1 MQKYEIMNIQ
11 NTNIYVYHRD
21 VNQYNY
27 KTLQNISEQK
37 NKSILNNSH
46 GFLMSNELNQHQ
58 EYKERKNF
66 SAN

>member
-1 MQKYEIMNIQ
+1 MNIQ
-11 NTNIYVYHRD
+11 NTNICVYHRD
-21 VNQYNY
+21 VNQYYY

-46 GFLMSNELNQHQ
+46 EFLLTNELNPHQ